1 MGKDGH
7 QYLSQEFNGKV
18 LDLVEQKGFYPFEYK
33 SDFEKFKE
41 ELPSKENVYSS
52 LMGKKTVIES
62 MRIFSR
68 FGINLKWK
76 SWKVITI
83 CT

>member
-1 MGKDGH
+1 MGKDGD

-68 FGINLKWK
+68 FGINLK
-76 SWKVITI
+76 
-83 CT
+83 